1 VRRPRVGVTLAVD
14 THVAGRYA
22 LREGYVRS
30 VTQAGGL
37 ALALCPGPPED
48 VPEVLEPIDAL
59 LLTGGGD
66 IDPALYGGA
75 THPLLADVARE
86 RDLFEIALCHE
97 ALRRA
102 LPILAICRGAQVLN
116 VALGGTLVQD
126 IPSQI
131 GERVLHD
138 RPVERW
144 ERSHDITIL
153 AESRLARILGG
164 QAFSVNSFH
173 HQAVKDLGRGLAVS
187 ALCPEDG
194 VIEGIEAPEERFVLG
209 VQWHP
214 EAFWSHSEDFRGLFS
229 SLVQE
234 ARP

>member
-1 VRRPRVGVTLAVD
+1 VRRPRIGVTLALD
-14 THVAGRYA
+14 SHVAGRYA

-30 VTQAGGL
+30 VDLAGGL
-37 ALALCPGPPED
+37 ALALPPGRASD
-48 VPEVLEPIDAL
+48 VPEVLEALDAL

-66 IDPALYGGA
+66 IDPALYGGG
-75 THPLLADVARE
+75 THPKLDQVARE

-97 ALRRA
+97 AIRRE

-144 ERSHDITIL
+144 ERSHNVTVL
-153 AESRLARILGG
+153 PGTRLARVLGG

-173 HQAVKDLGRGLAVS
+173 HQAVKDLGRGLVIS
-187 ALCPEDG
+187 ARCPEDG